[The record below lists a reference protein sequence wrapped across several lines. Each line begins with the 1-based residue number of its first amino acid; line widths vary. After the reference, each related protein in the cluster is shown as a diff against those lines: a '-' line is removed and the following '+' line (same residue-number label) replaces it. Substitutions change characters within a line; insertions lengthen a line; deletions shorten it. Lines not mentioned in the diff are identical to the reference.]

1 MTEDVTAA
9 APAADESTIPAAE
22 TSQPAEAPET
32 AETPEAQL
40 AEEDKTRTQRRR
52 EQREAQYKRL
62 EDAKAEA
69 EARAQAAERR
79 IARIEAAAK
88 AQAEP
93 TEADF
98 PDPFEYAAAKGAWRM
113 SRADAERRSAEER
126 TEVDEAR
133 QQAEAADAERRRIRA
148 AEFAAEAQAARTRYT
163 DYDAALAVASQP
175 TVVSPALSEIVL
187 ESERAA
193 DLAYHLGKNPEVA
206 RRLSTM
212 PPTLAAMELGR
223 LEAQLSA
230 PQPKL
235 VSTAP
240 APITPVRPS
249 APAVRDPSRMSAS
262 EYAAARKAGWK
273 P

>member
-1 MTEDVTAA
+1 MTDEATAA
-9 APAADESTIPAAE
+9 APAADESIVPAAE
-22 TSQPAEAPET
+22 VQQSAETPET
-32 AETPEAQL
+32 AENLEAQ
-40 AEEDKTRTQRRR
+40 AEEEKTRTQRRR
-52 EQREAQYKRL
+52 EQREAQFKRL
-62 EDAKAEA
+62 EEAKAEA

-98 PDPFEYAAAKGAWRM
+98 PDPFEFAAAKGAWRM

-133 QQAEAADAERRRIRA
+133 QQAEAADAERRRIRQ
-148 AEFAAEAQAARTRYT
+148 AEFAAEAQSARQRYT
-163 DYDAALAVASQP
+163 DYDAALAVASQT
-175 TVVSPALSEIVL
+175 TVVSPALSELVL
-187 ESERAA
+187 ESDMAA

-223 LEAQLSA
+223 LEAALTA

-235 VSTAP
+235 TSTAP

-249 APAVRDPSRMSAS
+249 APAVRDPSRMSAA